1 MFHLTVRVP
10 LLQCILCS
18 TFERMLPLSIVRFEK
33 IHYYSIMVPPPH
45 NMFHFTAYGCSTF
58 LQQAST
64 DLFGKKKTEHLLC
77 FKILN
82 VFHFYKINVNC
93 FTFTVKL
100 YHFYCMWKMYS
111 TFIIFT
117 ANCVLL
123 LQHYVVPFYSNHPLT
138 CLTGWKL

>member
-1 MFHLTVRVP
+1 MFYFTVHVP

-33 IHYYSIMVPPPH
+33 IHYYSIMVPPP
-45 NMFHFTAYGCSTF
+45 TTC
-58 LQQAST
+58 ST

-93 FTFTVKL
+93 FTFTVKCVPFL
-100 YHFYCMWKMYS
+100 LHVKNVFYFYYIYS
-111 TFIIFT
+111 KLCSAIT
-117 ANCVLL
+117 ALRGPL
-123 LQHYVVPFYSNHPLT
+123 LQ
-138 CLTGWKL
+138 

>member
-1 MFHLTVRVP
+1 MFHLTVCVP

-93 FTFTVKL
+93 FTFTVKCVPFL
-100 YHFYCMWKMYS
+100 LHVKNVFYFYYIYS
-111 TFIIFT
+111 KLCSAIT
-117 ANCVLL
+117 ALCGPL
-123 LQHYVVPFYSNHPLT
+123 LQ
-138 CLTGWKL
+138 